1 MHTVCHAAMNAI
13 VGKTIPD
20 LANCTIYLTQH
31 PDEDCANIIVQ
42 SGIKEV
48 KYQRNTNRGNKTFER
63 NAKSVFQL
71 YAVSIKYVEL
81 HILHH

>member
-1 MHTVCHAAMNAI
+1 MNAI

-20 LANCTIYLTQH
+20 LTNCTIYLTQH

-48 KYQRNTNRGNKTFER
+48 KYQRNTNRGNKIYER
-63 NAKSVFQL
+63 NAKRILQL
-71 YAVSIKYVEL
+71 YGVSIQYVEFSTHFAL
-81 HILHH
+81 K